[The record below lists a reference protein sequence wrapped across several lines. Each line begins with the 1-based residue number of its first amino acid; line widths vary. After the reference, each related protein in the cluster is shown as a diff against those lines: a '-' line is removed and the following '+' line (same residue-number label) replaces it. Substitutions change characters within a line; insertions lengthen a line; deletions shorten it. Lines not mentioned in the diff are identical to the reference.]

1 MLGSRDFHKIIEE
14 GLIKASKELALD
26 SHKSGIHVS
35 EITRC
40 SRLSYFERV
49 DPFEDEYSNAL
60 QNILKGSVKK
70 LLNGETREYKIDDL
84 TIYATIDL
92 IVSNDMI
99 VNLIPVSKLPENPH
113 PNDLLYANACMFIF
127 ESQGGFIVYFTP
139 DGKFAEFSVSE
150 SKRMFEQV
158 VRRARILHLLLKEKK
173 TPVVE
178 PSELCFSCKYYQRC
192 FGQQKESEHLLDILG
207 IGKKK

>member
-1 MLGSRDFHKIIEE
+1 MLGSRDFHKIIED
-14 GLIKASKELALD
+14 GLIKASKELALE
-26 SHKSGIHVS
+26 HQASGIHVS
-35 EITRC
+35 EITCC

-49 DPFEDEYSNAL
+49 DPFEDESSNAL
-60 QNILKGSVKK
+60 QKILKGSVRK
-70 LLNGETREYKIDDL
+70 LLNGKTREYKIDDL

-92 IVSNDMI
+92 MVSNDMI
-99 VNLIPVSKLPENPH
+99 VNLVPVSKLPDYPH

-139 DGKFAEFSVSE
+139 DGKFVEFSVLE